1 MIQTKNPKV
10 RKQVLDRIEGGY
22 ALMLDRGPAG
32 EFLFVGSESKGGKS
46 RLIRLDTGEV
56 CTATDKVGGMMH
68 ILPVPG
74 ESGVYVAAMG
84 MYAPFIGQQAAVYML
99 RAGAEWNSEWK
110 VEKLFDLP
118 FVHRL
123 GFMHVDGAEYLLA
136 ATVSLGKETP
146 EDWSRPGG
154 LYAVNFTEARARGT
168 WDLHTVTEGIYRNH
182 GMWAGS
188 FDGEDSLLLSGAEGL
203 FAIRR
208 DSGGGGGTLG
218 GGAHAG
224 GGSKGG
230 AGDPGAGGAIRGG
243 GFRLDRII
251 GEEISEMVA
260 VDLDGDGV
268 DEMVVIE
275 PFHGHRLQ
283 VYKRGGKAAVGDR
296 TGAWESVWKIEDLSF
311 AHGLNF
317 VQCGTRP
324 LVLVGNRRDGMEL
337 LAFDLDGL
345 GGTPTRYVLDEAV
358 GPTQIEQ
365 WYGNRGAGGA
375 ASPAAG
381 TSSDAGGSEGVRILS
396 CNQGGAEVSL
406 YEFSEGDL

>member
-32 EFLFVGSESKGGKS
+32 EFLFVGSESKGGQS

-84 MYAPFIGQQAAVYML
+84 MYAPFIGQRAAVYML
-99 RAGAEWNSEWK
+99 RAGAEWNSEWS
-110 VEKLFDLP
+110 VEKLFDMP

-123 GFMHVDGAEYLLA
+123 GFMHVDGADHLLV
-136 ATVSLGKETP
+136 ATVSLGKESP
-146 EDWSRPGG
+146 DDWSRPGG
-154 LYAVNFTEARARGT
+154 LYAVNFTEAVARGT
-168 WDLHTVTEGIYRNH
+168 WELQTVTEDIYRNH

-188 FDGEDSLLLSGAEGL
+188 FDGEQSLLLSGAEGL
-203 FAIRR
+203 FAIRP
-208 DSGGGGGTLG
+208 DSGV
-218 GGAHAG
+218 
-224 GGSKGG
+224 
-230 AGDPGAGGAIRGG
+230 RG
-243 GFRLDRII
+243 GFRLDPVIE
-251 GEEISEMVA
+251 EEISEMVA

-275 PFHGHRLQ
+275 PFHGHRLR
-283 VYKRGGKAAVGDR
+283 VYKRGGEAGAGDR
-296 TGAWESVWKIEDLSF
+296 SGRWESVWKTEDLSF

-317 VQCGTRP
+317 VQCGSRP
-324 LVLVGNRRDGMEL
+324 LVLVGNRRAGMEL
-337 LAFDLDGL
+337 LAFDFDGL
-345 GGTPTRYVLDEAV
+345 SGNGTRYVLDEGV

-365 WYGNRGAGGA
+365 WKSNQGTGA
-375 ASPAAG
+375 ASRAQ
-381 TSSDAGGSEGVRILS
+381 GSGAEGVRILS

-406 YEFSEGDL
+406 YEFSEADL